1 MAKIL
6 DVFNNV
12 NKKQI
17 KELLTRGVNEVID
30 ADHLK
35 NRLLSGKKL
44 RIKLGIDPTSPNIH
58 LGRAVAL
65 LKLRDFQQLG
75 HQIILIIGDF
85 TGVIGDTSDK
95 ESERPML
102 SEKQIQKNMRTYI
115 VQAEKILDIKK
126 TEIHYNSKW
135 LAKLGYAEIGRQAN
149 QFSLAEF
156 INRENIKKR
165 LVEGTRVSLREVLY
179 PLMQGY
185 DSVAVKADVEIG
197 GTDQR
202 FNLLAG
208 RTLQTYYKQQPQDIL
223 MANLILGT
231 DGRKMSS
238 SWNNT
243 INLTDKPNDMFGKI
257 MSLSD
262 DLIIS
267 YFEHCTR
274 VPMEQIRED
283 DEQLRETKINPRDIK
298 MKLAY
303 EITKIYWGEK
313 KAGGAQKFF
322 INVFQKKNI
331 PNQIPKMKVVNK
343 NVIEI
348 LVQSKLA
355 KSKSEARRLINQRGI
370 KVDGKMIES
379 PEETIKSGSV
389 IQKGKRYFVKII

>member
-1 MAKIL
+1 MKISI
-6 DVFNNV
+6 D
-12 NKKQI
+12 KKQI
-17 KELLTRGVNEVID
+17 KELLTRGVNEVINRV
-30 ADHLK
+30 HLEQA
-35 NRLLSGKKL
+35 LLSGKKL

-58 LGRAVAL
+58 LGRAVPL
-65 LKLRDFQQLG
+65 LKLKDFQQFG
-75 HQIILIIGDF
+75 HRIIFIIGDF

-95 ESERPML
+95 ETERPML
-102 SEKQIQKNMRTYI
+102 SEKEVERNMKTY
-115 VQAEKILDIKK
+115 VSQAVKILDIKE

-135 LAKLGYAEIGRQAN
+135 LAKLGYAEIGRQADR
-149 QFSLAEF
+149 FSLAEF

-165 LVEGTRVSLREVLY
+165 LTEGKRVSLREVLY

-185 DSVAVKADVEIG
+185 DSFAVKADLEIG

-208 RTLQTYYKQQPQDIL
+208 RVLQAYYRRQPQDIL
-223 MANLILGT
+223 MTNLILGT

-238 SWNNT
+238 SWGNV
-243 INLTDKPNDMFGKI
+243 INLTDKPNDMFGKT

-274 VPMEQIRED
+274 IPMEQIE
-283 DEQLRETKINPRDIK
+283 EYNKQLRENKINPRDIK

-303 EITKIYWGEK
+303 EITKMYWGEK
-313 KAGGAQKFF
+313 RAIGAQKFF
-322 INVFQKKNI
+322 INVFQKRNI
-331 PNQIPKMKVVNK
+331 PDQIPKMKLANK
-343 NVIEI
+343 NIIEI

-370 KVDGKMIES
+370 EVDNKIVES
-379 PEETIKSGSV
+379 PEEIIKSDSI

>member
-1 MAKIL
+1 METYT
-6 DVFNNV
+6 D
-12 NKKQI
+12 KKQI
-17 KELLTRGVNEVID
+17 EELLTRGINEIID
-30 ADHLK
+30 YIHLK
-35 NRLLSGKKL
+35 QRLLSGKKL

-65 LKLRDFQQLG
+65 LKLKDFQQLG
-75 HQIILIIGDF
+75 HQVVFIIGDF
-85 TGVIGDTSDK
+85 TGIIGDTSDK

-102 SEKQIQKNMRTYI
+102 SEKEVQKNMRTYI
-115 VQAEKILDIKK
+115 SQAEKILDIKN

-135 LAKLGYAEIGRQAN
+135 LTKLGYAEIGRQAN

-165 LVEGTRVSLREVLY
+165 LAKGIRVSLREVLY

-185 DSVAVKADVEIG
+185 DSVAIKADVEIG

-208 RTLQTYYKQQPQDIL
+208 RALQTYHKQQPQDIL
-223 MANLILGT
+223 MTNLILGT

-238 SWNNT
+238 SWGNT
-243 INLTDKPNDMFGKI
+243 INLTNKPNDMFGKI

-274 VPMEQIRED
+274 VPIEQVKKY
-283 DEQLRETKINPRDIK
+283 DEQLRENRINPRNIK

-303 EITKIYWGEK
+303 EITKMYWGEK
-313 KAGGAQKFF
+313 KAIGAQNFF
-322 INVFQKKNI
+322 IDVFQKKNI
-331 PNQIPKMKVVNK
+331 PSQIPEVKLANK
-343 NVIEI
+343 NIIEI
-348 LVQSKLA
+348 LILSRIA
-355 KSKSEARRLINQRGI
+355 KSKSEARRLISQGGI
-370 KVDGKMIES
+370 KVDGKTVNSFEKL
-379 PEETIKSGSV
+379 IKSGSV
-389 IQKGKRYFVKII
+389 VQKGKRSFVKIL

>member
-1 MAKIL
+1 MKISI
-6 DVFNNV
+6 D
-12 NKKQI
+12 KKQI

-30 ADHLK
+30 RVHLEQA
-35 NRLLSGKKL
+35 LLSGKKL

-58 LGRAVAL
+58 LGRAVPL
-65 LKLRDFQQLG
+65 LKLRDFQQIG
-75 HQIILIIGDF
+75 HQIIFIIGDF

-95 ESERPML
+95 ETERPML
-102 SEKQIQKNMRTYI
+102 SEKEVKKNMKTYI
-115 VQAEKILDIKK
+115 NQAEKILDINK

-135 LAKLGYAEIGRQAN
+135 LTKLGYAEINKQAD

-165 LVEGTRVSLREVLY
+165 LVGGSRISLREVLY

-185 DSVAVKADVEIG
+185 DSAAVKADLEVG

-208 RTLQTYYKQQPQDIL
+208 RKLQMFYKQHPQDIL
-223 MANLILGT
+223 MNNLILGT

-238 SWNNT
+238 SWSNT
-243 INLTDKPNDMFGKI
+243 INLIDKPNDMFGKI

-274 VPMEQIRED
+274 VPMEQILEYD
-283 DEQLRETKINPRDIK
+283 KQLRKNEINPRDIK

-303 EITKIYWGEK
+303 EITKMYWGEK
-313 KAGGAQKFF
+313 KAIKSQDFF
-322 INVFQKKNI
+322 INVFQKKNT
-331 PNQIPKMKVVNK
+331 PNQIPKMKLANK
-343 NVIEI
+343 KIIEI

-355 KSKSEARRLINQRGI
+355 KSKSEARRLIDQKGI
-370 KVDGKMIES
+370 KVDEKIIKS
-379 PEETIKSGSV
+379 PDDIIKSGSIV
-389 IQKGKRYFVKII
+389 QKGKRYFIKII